1 MSRIDLC
8 LLTVLM
14 AFTVAAAAE
23 VRPCDKDSAQCDKPK
38 MNRIKYRV
46 ARSERTVV
54 GPSTLVLYVSINS
67 RHFNRDDMV
76 VLASQLNRDLW
87 KEPRV
92 TVLIFSD
99 YRAAKS
105 LVFSIEHPPTYDRDK
120 AALRGGYNVDRV
132 AHTESVSFS
141 PDPSKPRDEIR
152 INLNP

>member
-8 LLTVLM
+8 LLTVLV
-14 AFTVAAAAE
+14 AFTVVAAE
-23 VRPCDKDSAQCDKPK
+23 VRPSDKDSAQCDKQK

-46 ARSERTVV
+46 ARSERTVA
-54 GPSTLVLYVSINS
+54 GPSTLVLHVSINS
-67 RHFNRDDMV
+67 RYFNRDDMV
-76 VLASQLNRDLW
+76 LLANQLNRDFC
-87 KEPRV
+87 KESRV

-120 AALRGGYNVDRV
+120 AALRGGYNLDRV